1 MPAARNRNALFFND
15 ARLFARLRRF
25 ARDAG
30 GSVAIIF
37 SLAAPVL
44 ALAAGSAIDYTRLV
58 NSRSTLQS
66 IVDGAALAGAQALRL
81 ANATSGTVDQAVASY
96 VASHGGATDSSLTV
110 TSSLTANNTVVTV
123 QGSRLAPSVVNR
135 YVGLINM
142 RVDARAQARA
152 VGNTQPICVIGLDPS
167 QSKTLEVDVARVQA
181 TGCQVVADSI
191 AADGVSITNG
201 AQMQSGR
208 LCASGGAKAD
218 SSSSYAPTPQTDCPA
233 IADPLAGLPAPAV
246 GACTFNNYK
255 VTSGSQSLTPGVY
268 CGGIEVGSS
277 AAVNLLPGTYVLKD
291 GGLTVK
297 SNGSLSGNDVTLYF
311 SGSGST
317 IDVKADST
325 ISLTAPS
332 TGTYA
337 GILMFEDRNAPLHQT
352 HRFESRNAPNLLGT
366 IYLSRGD
373 LQVGVKG
380 AGGSGGVAVGATS
393 AWTIVVA
400 RTLSVTDNQT
410 LQLNTNYGATT
421 VPPPDGVGPHVA
433 NAQLVQ

>member
-1 MPAARNRNALFFND
+1 MPAARNRNARFFND
-15 ARLFARLRRF
+15 ARLFAPLRRF

-233 IADPLAGLPAPAV
+233 IADPLAGLPAPVV
-246 GACTFNNYK
+246 GACTFTNYK

-393 AWTIVVA
+393 AWTIVVV

>member
-1 MPAARNRNALFFND
+1 MPAARNRNARFFND
-15 ARLFARLRRF
+15 ARLFAPLRRF

-246 GACTFNNYK
+246 GACTFTNYK

>member
-1 MPAARNRNALFFND
+1 M
-15 ARLFARLRRF
+15 
-25 ARDAG
+25 
-30 GSVAIIF
+30 AIIF

-246 GACTFNNYK
+246 GACTFTNYK